1 MALDFPKYPTDVSD
15 GDEHSHS
22 PHKTHDSLLA
32 TERGTDF
39 TRRIETDGSRNVYV
53 HVAADDTVLPG
64 GSGIPGSV
72 DTLATGSQTGISA
85 NLLTTVVTYTAG
97 ATAKITRIGVSGTEY
112 AKYQLFKNTNLIETK
127 RTGPDR
133 SVDFIFNSPL
143 IMSSGDILDVKVTH
157 FYTGNT
163 LDVEASVYGA

>member
-22 PHKTHDSLLA
+22 PHKTHDSILA

-39 TRRIETDGSRNVYV
+39 TRRIETDANRNVYV
-53 HVAADDTVLPG
+53 NVAGNSSLPA
-64 GSGIPGSV
+64 SV
-72 DTLATGSQTGISA
+72 DTLATGAQTSISA
-85 NLLTTVVTYTAG
+85 NLLTTIVTYTAPSTKG
-97 ATAKITRIGVSGTEY
+97 ITRISVSGTEY

-133 SVDFIFNSPL
+133 STDFIFSSPL
-143 IMSSGDILDVKVTH
+143 AMSSGDVLDVKVIH

-163 LDVEASVYGA
+163 LDVESSIYGA